1 MPHSST
7 ITAHL
12 AHWDDIKN
20 CPKSSGILLGN
31 GFSLALWEPFD
42 YRSLFQ
48 KAASAKTLTKADK
61 ALFSKL
67 GRTTNFETILA
78 HLLTAATVNKALG
91 IPHSEIPRRY
101 QSIRLALIKAV
112 RSIHLPWNRLS
123 EDTTAHI
130 RKELLRYS
138 SVFTTNYDLLLYWC
152 FMANGANGFKDYFW
166 SHNHTFDA
174 SDSKVWNS
182 RMTKILYLHGALHLY
197 RTATGRTVK
206 EVGGVLNGLLDRFA
220 ADKNRIPLFIS
231 EGSSHHKMQA
241 IARSDYLSFGLKT
254 FSEFDRSLVVFGHS
268 LGTQDKHIVA
278 AISKW
283 QHPLNLAYSIY
294 PGNDSEIIRKKL
306 RIVSLFPNASI
317 NFFDARTHPLGNS
330 SLRILSTS

>member
-1 MPHSST
+1 MPRSST

-31 GFSLALWEPFD
+31 GFSRTLWEPFD
-42 YRSLFQ
+42 YPSLFQ
-48 KAASAKTLTKADK
+48 KADSAKTLTETDK
-61 ALFSKL
+61 ALFKKL

-112 RSIHLPWNRLS
+112 RAIHLPWNRLS
-123 EDTTAHI
+123 DGTTAHI
-130 RKELLRYS
+130 RKELLRYRF
-138 SVFTTNYDLLLYWC
+138 VFTTNYDLLLYWC
-152 FMANGANGFKDYFW
+152 IMANGANGFKDYFW
-166 SHNHTFDA
+166 NHNHTFDA
-174 SDSKVWNS
+174 SNSKVWNS
-182 RMTKILYLHGALHLY
+182 HMTKILYLHGALHLY
-197 RTATGRTVK
+197 RTAAGRTVK
-206 EVGGVLNGLLDRFA
+206 KVGGVSSGLLDRFA
-220 ADKNRIPLFIS
+220 ADKTCIPLFIS

-254 FSEFDRSLVVFGHS
+254 LSEFDCSLVVFGHS
-268 LGTQDKHIVA
+268 LGTGDKHIIA
-278 AISKW
+278 AIRNW
-283 QHPLNLAYSIY
+283 RHPLNLAYSIY
-294 PGNDSEIIRKKL
+294 PGKDSEIIQKKS
-306 RIVSLFPNASI
+306 RIVSLFPDASI

-330 SLRILSTS
+330 SLRT